1 MNLKRLMKPY
11 TISDINKL
19 KFPVYVSLKL
29 DGIRCVIK
37 DGKALSFSMKPI
49 RNKFVQ
55 EQLKG
60 VPDGLDGELVLKDLK
75 TEFREVSSAIMS
87 EEGEPDFYFYVFDKF
102 IENEPFYNRY
112 FKLQCTVDN
121 LDNPRV
127 KVLNQRLITNTNELN
142 NQIEY
147 VKNEGY
153 EGLIV
158 RSEMG
163 LYKQNRSTEKE
174 GILGRIKF
182 FEDSEAKII
191 GFEEQYENT
200 NEKVLDERGLSKR
213 SQNND
218 GMVAKNTLG
227 ALILSDIHGTF
238 KLEFNLGTGF
248 NDKLRQDIWNNKD
261 KYKNLLVKYKY
272 QPCGSWNKPRLPVF
286 LGFRDIDD
294 LERRT
299 NLRN

>member
-11 TISDINKL
+11 TITDINKL

-37 DGKALSFSMKPI
+37 DGQALSFSMKPI

-60 VPDGLDGELVLKDLK
+60 LPDGLDGELILKDLK

-87 EEGEPDFYFYVFDKF
+87 EDGEPDFYFYVFDKF

-121 LDNPRV
+121 LENERV
-127 KVLNQRLITNTNELN
+127 KVLNQLLITNVNDLN

-158 RSEMG
+158 RSELG

-200 NEKVLDERGLSKR
+200 NAKVLDERGLSKR

-227 ALILSDIHGTF
+227 SLILSDIHDTF

-272 QPCGSWNKPRLPVF
+272 QPCGSFEKPRLPVF
-286 LGFRDIDD
+286 LGFRDKDD
-294 LERRT
+294 LEIKK
-299 NLRN
+299 